1 MTSESLFR
9 VLGMVTVVVLGAG
22 KNGAVFLIT
31 VIVTVVEA
39 DKGGTPPSC
48 TLTLICIINNN
59 VM

>member
-1 MTSESLFR
+1 MTSEPLFR